1 MRVDFP
7 EPFSPAMQ
15 WICPLDTDI
24 ETSESA
30 LAPPKLLTI
39 FLTPYSVVIKSLLLT
54 QMPFFWFAMRC
65 LVTSD
70 F

>member
-1 MRVDFP
+1 
-7 EPFSPAMQ
+7 
-15 WICPLDTDI
+15 
-24 ETSESA
+24 
-30 LAPPKLLTI
+30 LTI
-39 FLTPYSVVIKSLLLT
+39 FLTPYSVVTKSLLLT